1 MEHIV
6 CQIVF
11 GMLLVVVLVI
21 AILCLV
27 VLAIM
32 LIRKKSTQESVKI
45 LMNFFSSIYKALE
58 TPPAQAPLNYNIFIG
73 YNGYCIRDDI
83 VNEYFASLHNY
94 WETVYYSDMKYVSQN
109 VVEYEFRAYYPT
121 KYEHSSRRLLAS
133 VKQVAEQALT
143 RHFHNIGVSIPVDHF
158 IAVKIYEDVVSV
170 YIAVNEIGFQEIAAL
185 RKKIA

>member
-1 MEHIV
+1 MNYIISDIIV
-6 CQIVF
+6 GIL
-11 GMLLVVVLVI
+11 MVVVLVI

-83 VNEYFASLHNY
+83 VNEYFSALSDY
-94 WETVYYSDMKYVSQN
+94 WETVYYTNTKYISPN

-133 VKQVAEQALT
+133 VKHVAEQALT

-158 IAVKIYEDVVSV
+158 IAVKIHEDVVSV
-170 YIAVNEIGFQEIAAL
+170 YIAVNEIGFQEIDVL